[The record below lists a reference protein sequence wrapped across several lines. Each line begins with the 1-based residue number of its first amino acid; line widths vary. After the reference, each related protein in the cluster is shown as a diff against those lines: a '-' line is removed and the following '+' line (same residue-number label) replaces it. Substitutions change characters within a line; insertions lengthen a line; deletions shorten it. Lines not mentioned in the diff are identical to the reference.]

1 MQPTSPLFKEA
12 INLLIDVKFEFEV
25 VRGDWLEADDP
36 RMYMMPENTDRT
48 ELPRFLQVQLNNVE
62 WVVYDYDTATL
73 INVMEIVKDITG
85 TE

>member
-25 VRGDWLEADDP
+25 VRGDLLDDDDP
-36 RMYMMPENTDRT
+36 RMYMMPDNTE

-73 INVMEIVKDITG
+73 INVMEIVKEMTG
-85 TE
+85 TK

>member
-25 VRGDWLEADDP
+25 VRGDWLELDDP

-48 ELPRFLQVQLNNVE
+48 ELPRFLQVQLNNIQ

-73 INVMEIVKDITG
+73 INVIEIVKDITG
-85 TE
+85 TK

>member
-73 INVMEIVKDITG
+73 INVIEIVKDITG

>member
-48 ELPRFLQVQLNNVE
+48 ELPRFLQVQLENVE
-62 WVVYDYDTATL
+62 WIVYDYDTATL
-73 INVMEIVKDITG
+73 INLMDIVNSL
-85 TE
+85 

>member
-25 VRGDWLEADDP
+25 VRGDLLDDDDP
-36 RMYMMPENTDRT
+36 RMHMMPDNTE
-48 ELPRFLQVQLNNVE
+48 ELPRFLQIQLDNVE
-62 WVVYDYDTATL
+62 WIVYDYDTATL
-73 INVMEIVKDITG
+73 INVMDIVKEMTG

>member
-36 RMYMMPENTDRT
+36 RMHMMPENTE
-48 ELPRFLQVQLNNVE
+48 ELPRFLQVQLENVE
-62 WVVYDYDTATL
+62 WIVYDYDTATL
-73 INVMEIVKDITG
+73 INVMEIVKEMTG

>member
-25 VRGDWLEADDP
+25 VRGDFLDDDDP
-36 RMYMMPENTDRT
+36 RMNMMPENTE
-48 ELPRFLQVQLNNVE
+48 ELPRFLQIQLENVE
-62 WVVYDYDTATL
+62 WIVYDYDTATL
-73 INVMEIVKDITG
+73 INVMEIVKEMTG

>member
-25 VRGDWLEADDP
+25 VRGDLLDDDDP
-36 RMYMMPENTDRT
+36 RMYMMPDNTE
-48 ELPRFLQVQLNNVE
+48 ELPRFLQIQLENVE
-62 WVVYDYDTATL
+62 WIVYDYDTATL
-73 INVMEIVKDITG
+73 INVMEIVKEMTG

>member
-36 RMYMMPENTDRT
+36 RMNMMPENTE
-48 ELPRFLQVQLNNVE
+48 ELPRFLQVQLENAE
-62 WVVYDYDTATL
+62 WIVYDYDTATL
-73 INVMEIVKDITG
+73 INVMDIVKEMTG

>member
-36 RMYMMPENTDRT
+36 RMHMMPENAE
-48 ELPRFLQVQLNNVE
+48 ELPRFLQVQLENVE

-73 INVMEIVKDITG
+73 INVMELVKEMTG
-85 TE
+85 TK

>member
-25 VRGDWLEADDP
+25 VRGDFLDDDDP
-36 RMYMMPENTDRT
+36 RMNMMPENTE
-48 ELPRFLQVQLNNVE
+48 ELPRFLQIQLNNVE
-62 WVVYDYDTATL
+62 WIVYDYDTATL
-73 INVMEIVKDITG
+73 INVMEIVKELIG

>member
-36 RMYMMPENTDRT
+36 RMNMMPENTE
-48 ELPRFLQVQLNNVE
+48 ELPRFLQVQLDNAE
-62 WVVYDYDTATL
+62 WIVYDYDTATL
-73 INVMEIVKDITG
+73 INVMDIVKEMTG

>member
-85 TE
+85 IE

>member
-25 VRGDWLEADDP
+25 VRGDWLEHDDP
-36 RMYMMPENTDRT
+36 RMYMMPENTE
-48 ELPRFLQVQLNNVE
+48 ELPRFLQIQLENVE
-62 WVVYDYDTATL
+62 WIVYDYDTATL

-85 TE
+85 IE

>member
-48 ELPRFLQVQLNNVE
+48 ELPRFLQVQLNNVD

-73 INVMEIVKDITG
+73 INVIEIVKDITG

>member
-25 VRGDWLEADDP
+25 VRGDLLEDDDP
-36 RMYMMPENTDRT
+36 RMYMMPDNAE
-48 ELPRFLQVQLNNVE
+48 ELPRFLQVQLENIE

-73 INVMEIVKDITG
+73 ITVMEQVKETAGIK
-85 TE
+85 